1 MRTAPPTARPSTT
14 EPLALSFRD
23 VTVHLPRT
31 KDELQIL
38 HGVSFEVPAGQVVAL
53 AGESGSG
60 KSTAMLGA
68 MRLLPW
74 GARIGGSIMAGDNDI
89 ATMSK
94 AELRQFR
101 AGKARVILQDPWS
114 SLHPM
119 HSIGAQ
125 LIESARSADSNLS
138 KTDARTLAAET
149 LARVGIPDAESRLKS
164 YPHQMSGG
172 QLQRVVIAMALVA
185 KPSLLLCDEPTTALD
200 VTTQAQI
207 LELLRE
213 LNREMGLTIIIAT
226 HDLDVIAGIA
236 DRLVVMYAGAVVE
249 QGPVA
254 EVMSNPKHPYTWAL
268 LQTAPEHN
276 SGARLRTIEGRPPA
290 LDNLPPGCSFAPRC
304 DFAADECHT
313 RRTQLVTLDA
323 TGNRMTACLRV
334 QDDAVAE
341 STVTD
346 PLDLIDT
353 DPLDPTVTD
362 PTLEA
367 SAQR

>member
-1 MRTAPPTARPSTT
+1 MTTAPTTPPTAA
-14 EPLALSFRD
+14 EPLSLSFRD

-31 KDELQIL
+31 NDELQIL

-74 GARIGGSIMAGDNDI
+74 GARIGGSIIAGTSDI
-89 ATMSK
+89 ATMTNE
-94 AELRQFR
+94 ELRAFR

-119 HSIGAQ
+119 HSIGSQ
-125 LIESARSADSNLS
+125 LIESARSADPQLS
-138 KTDARTLAAET
+138 KVDARALAADT

-254 EVMSNPKHPYTWAL
+254 DVMSNPQHPYTWAL

-276 SGARLRTIEGRPPA
+276 SGTRLRTIEGRPPA
-290 LDNLPPGCSFAPRC
+290 LDKLPAGCAFAPRC
-304 DFAADECHT
+304 DFATDECRT
-313 RRTQLVTLDA
+313 RRPQLVALDA
-323 TGNRMTACLRV
+323 TGDRMTACLRV
-334 QDDAVAE
+334 QDGAAVA
-341 STVTD
+341 D
-346 PLDLIDT
+346 PFDT
-353 DPLDPTVTD
+353 DPI
-362 PTLEA
+362 LEA
-367 SAQR
+367 SAPR